1 MLFGLW
7 KRIWGVRMYKKY
19 ILALLLINIIAV
31 VAVFN
36 ITGLKVNHIMATPA
50 FKLNLQEALAPQE
63 QVSHDG
69 LVQAVSSG
77 QLVIFYEVVEKKW
90 KYDLSEEDYQVLLRI
105 VEAEAGGEDIEGRML
120 VASVVLNRVN
130 SEAFP
135 DTVKEVVFQRENG
148 TAQFSPAYS
157 GRYDRVTVS
166 EKTIEAVERV
176 LCGEDISEGAL
187 YFASR
192 KYANSDS
199 MSWFDE
205 KLTFLFSH
213 GGHEFFY

>member
-1 MLFGLW
+1 MEAD
-7 KRIWGVRMYKKY
+7 WGVRMYKKY

-50 FKLNLQEALAPQE
+50 FKLNLQEALAPE
-63 QVSHDG
+63 ELVSHDG

-120 VASVVLNRVN
+120 VASVV
-130 SEAFP
+130 
-135 DTVKEVVFQRENG
+135 
-148 TAQFSPAYS
+148 
-157 GRYDRVTVS
+157 
-166 EKTIEAVERV
+166 
-176 LCGEDISEGAL
+176 
-187 YFASR
+187 
-192 KYANSDS
+192 
-199 MSWFDE
+199 
-205 KLTFLFSH
+205 
-213 GGHEFFY
+213 

>member
-1 MLFGLW
+1 MHLQKCFRMGN
-7 KRIWGVRMYKKY
+7 KMYKKY
-19 ILALLLINIIAV
+19 ILALLLVNMIALA
-31 VAVFN
+31 AVFN
-36 ITGLKVNHIMATPA
+36 ITGLKVNRILATPA

-63 QVSHDG
+63 QESHDG
-69 LVQAVSSG
+69 FVPAVSSG
-77 QLVIFYEVVEKKW
+77 QLVIFDEVLEKEW
-90 KYDLSEEDYQVLLRI
+90 KDEISDEDYEVLLRI
-105 VEAEAGGEDIEGRML
+105 VEAEAGSEDIEGRML
-120 VASVVLNRVN
+120 VAGVVLNRVN

-157 GRYDRVTVS
+157 GRYDKVIVS
-166 EKTIEAVERV
+166 EETIEAVERV

-192 KYANSDS
+192 KYANSDK
-199 MSWFDE
+199 MRWFDE

>member
-1 MLFGLW
+1 
-7 KRIWGVRMYKKY
+7 MYKKY
-19 ILALLLINIIAV
+19 ILALLLVNMIAL
-31 VAVFN
+31 AALFN
-36 ITGLKVNHIMATPA
+36 ITGLKVNRILATPA

-63 QVSHDG
+63 QESHDG
-69 LVQAVSSG
+69 FVPAVSSG
-77 QLVIFYEVVEKKW
+77 QLVIFYEVLEKEW
-90 KYDLSEEDYQVLLRI
+90 KYEISDEDYEVLLRI
-105 VEAEAGGEDIEGRML
+105 VEAEAGSEDIEGRML
-120 VASVVLNRVN
+120 VAGVVLNRVN

-157 GRYDRVTVS
+157 GRYDKVIVS
-166 EKTIEAVERV
+166 EETIEAVERV

-192 KYANSDS
+192 KYANSDK
-199 MSWFDE
+199 MRWFDE

>member
-1 MLFGLW
+1 MGN
-7 KRIWGVRMYKKY
+7 KMYKKY
-19 ILALLLINIIAV
+19 ILALLLVNMIALA
-31 VAVFN
+31 AVFN
-36 ITGLKVNHIMATPA
+36 ITGLKVNRILATPA

-63 QVSHDG
+63 QESHDG
-69 LVQAVSSG
+69 FVPAVSSG
-77 QLVIFYEVVEKKW
+77 QLVIFYEVLEKEW
-90 KYDLSEEDYQVLLRI
+90 KYEISDEDYEVLLRI
-105 VEAEAGGEDIEGRML
+105 VEAEAGSEDIEGRML
-120 VASVVLNRVN
+120 VAGVVLNRVN

-157 GRYDRVTVS
+157 GRYDKVIVS
-166 EKTIEAVERV
+166 EETIEAVERV

-192 KYANSDS
+192 KYANSDK
-199 MSWFDE
+199 MRWFDE

>member
-1 MLFGLW
+1 MHLQKCFRMGN
-7 KRIWGVRMYKKY
+7 KMYKKY
-19 ILALLLINIIAV
+19 ILALLLVNMIALA
-31 VAVFN
+31 AVFN
-36 ITGLKVNHIMATPA
+36 ITGLKVNRILATPA

-63 QVSHDG
+63 QESHDG
-69 LVQAVSSG
+69 FVPAVSSG
-77 QLVIFYEVVEKKW
+77 QLVIFYEVLEKEW
-90 KYDLSEEDYQVLLRI
+90 KDEISDEDYEVLLRI
-105 VEAEAGGEDIEGRML
+105 VEAEAGSEDIEGRML
-120 VASVVLNRVN
+120 VAGVVLNRVN

-157 GRYDRVTVS
+157 GRYDKVIVS
-166 EKTIEAVERV
+166 EETIEAVERV

-192 KYANSDS
+192 KYANSDK
-199 MSWFDE
+199 MRWFDE